1 MSAIAERVSRP
12 SALGGDFRRF
22 WALTWTLATTEFKL
36 RFFGSALGYVWSLVR
51 PLMLFGVLYLVFSK
65 VFAVGSD
72 VKHYP
77 GYLLMSLMLWN
88 FFVEVTATS
97 VVSLT
102 GRENLLR
109 KIRFPRLVVPASVAL
124 TSLFNLGLNLVAV
137 LVFYIIGGIDP
148 MVSWLWLPLL
158 VLVLTIFA
166 TGVGMLLASLFV
178 RFRDVQPI
186 WEVATTVLFY
196 GSPVLYVVA
205 KLPQSIQRYEAA
217 NPIALVTTQMRHVM
231 VDPAAPSAFSF
242 FGWKLLVGLFLVV
255 GSFVL
260 GFWVFR
266 REAPRIAENL

>member
-1 MSAIAERVSRP
+1 MSAIAERVTRP
-12 SALGGDFRRF
+12 SALGGSFRRF
-22 WALTWTLATTEFKL
+22 WALTWTLATTDFKL

-65 VFAVGSD
+65 VFAVGSQ
-72 VKHYP
+72 VKNYP
-77 GYLLMSLMLWN
+77 AYLLISLMMWTYFL
-88 FFVEVTATS
+88 EATGMA

-124 TSLFNLGLNLVAV
+124 TSLFNLGLNLVV
-137 LVFYIIGGIDP
+137 VVIFYLAAGIDP
-148 MVSWLWLPLL
+148 TLGWLWLP
-158 VLVLTIFA
+158 VVVLTLVIFS

-186 WEVATTVLFY
+186 WEVTTTILFY

-205 KLPQSIQRYEAA
+205 RLPEKLQPFEAA
-217 NPIALVTTQMRHVM
+217 NPIAFATTQLRHAM
-231 VDPAAPSAFSF
+231 IDPGAPSAFEV
-242 FGWKLLVGLFLVV
+242 FGWKLLAAAVV
-255 GSFVL
+255 VLGSFAL